1 MAAGPPRS
9 TLAGRAA
16 SDNAKFLYG
25 KTRAEVPQKLAVA
38 LKAHRD
44 GQVFGDKRTTV
55 EQLLRAWLHSVEPS
69 VGPRTRIRYKEL
81 IRRHA
86 VPYIGKVPLTR
97 LGARHLDQL
106 YGELVRAGPFT
117 HHGRPQRH
125 RAGHPTAQ
133 GPPRLRH
140 LHP

>member
-1 MAAGPPRS
+1 
-9 TLAGRAA
+9 
-16 SDNAKFLYG
+16 
-25 KTRAEVPQKLAVA
+25 VA
-38 LKAHRD
+38 LKAHPD

-55 EQLLRAWLHSVEPS
+55 EQFLRAWLRSVEPS
-69 VGPRTRIRYKEL
+69 VGPRTWIRCEEL

-97 LGARHLDQL
+97 LGPRHPDRL
-106 YGELVRAGPFT
+106 YGELVLAGLSPT
-117 HHGRPQRH
+117 TGVQLHRILHHARGTRCAGTMSPQRH

-133 GPPRLRH
+133 GPPRLRQ